1 MTINFYLWFNLNNM
15 LTQQD
20 LDKIEQKLKDFATK
34 DDLKDFA
41 TKDDLLKHRSDLMN
55 KLDKILKEILA
66 SREAQK
72 IIGPRVSDHEQRI
85 TSLEKIHPQGKH
97 ATL

>member
-1 MTINFYLWFNLNNM
+1 M

-20 LDKIEQKLKDFATK
+20 LDKIEQKLKDFATKDDLKDFATK